1 MGESSL
7 LFAIC
12 KSGDTLSI
20 FGKFTLLYQGLSVL
34 DILEFFKKM
43 TPKYFERCLRHIYIN
58 LFLALCCYFTK

>member
-1 MGESSL
+1 MGESSV

-43 TPKYFERCLRHIYIN
+43 TP
-58 LFLALCCYFTK
+58 